1 MASASDFI
9 NIIKTRRTIRQFRQE
24 QVDQAIIIEWVDCAR
39 LAPSARNLQPLEY
52 FLITEPKLRERV
64 FPLLRWASYIA
75 PLGDP
80 KEGQHPTG
88 YLVVLINKDLMQSHY
103 AKDAGAAIENFILAA
118 WANGVGTCWL
128 ASVEREKLRAL
139 LAIPEQ
145 YEIDS
150 VVAFGY
156 PAESPVIENR
166 NEIRYWLD
174 EKNTLHVPKRP
185 LASLLHINSWNKHEV
200 E

>member
-1 MASASDFI
+1 MSLPSEFI
-9 NIIKTRRTIRQFRQE
+9 KIIKTRRSIRQFRQE
-24 QVDQAIIIEWVDCAR
+24 PVEQTIILECIDCAR

-52 FLITEPKLRERV
+52 FLINEPELREQV

-75 PLGDP
+75 PLGNP
-80 KEGQHPTG
+80 REGQHPTG
-88 YLVVLINKDLMQSHY
+88 YLVVLLNKELMQSHY

-118 WANGVGTCWL
+118 WANGIGTCWL
-128 ASVEREKLRAL
+128 ASVERERLRTL
-139 LAIPEQ
+139 LKIPEQ

-156 PAESPVIENR
+156 PAEAPVVENM

-174 EKNTLHVPKRP
+174 EKNTLHVPKKP
-185 LASLLHINSWNKHEV
+185 LSSLLHINGWNKRGD
-200 E
+200 